1 MNYLNTEQHKKHQK
15 DSTPNSVCDLV
26 SFHTHPYTQVWWKA
40 ILCAFLLNFVL
51 INRPKENSCLSTQA
65 KLPHY
70 ISTALLFN
78 GLVNNLCHIVNSKIK
93 KMELLSFPKET
104 KYMYS
109 IHWLISEIWLEN
121 FKIFFWGGGGK
132 LNCLSINK
140 EQNKL
145 TYRII
150 CIYTTSG

>member
-1 MNYLNTEQHKKHQK
+1 MW
-15 DSTPNSVCDLV
+15 SCVV
-26 SFHTHPYTQVWWKA
+26 PYPPLHSSLMKS
-40 ILCAFLLNFVL
+40 NFVCFPEFCF
-51 INRPKENSCLSTQA
+51 NRPKENLCLSTQA

-109 IHWLISEIWLEN
+109 IYWLISEIWLEN
-121 FKIFFWGGGGK
+121 FKIFFGGGGGK